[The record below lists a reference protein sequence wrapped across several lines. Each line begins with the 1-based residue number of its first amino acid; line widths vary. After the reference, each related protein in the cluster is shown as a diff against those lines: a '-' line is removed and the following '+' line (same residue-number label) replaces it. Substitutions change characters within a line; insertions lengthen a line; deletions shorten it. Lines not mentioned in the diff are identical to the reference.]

1 MHDPVS
7 DGRAFRGVRRAL
19 PVRGRPRRAQRGY
32 TSNHRNAGHAD
43 GHAGRHPST
52 HHAHGEPLMTAATVP
67 ADLVP
72 LRPAWRSLLW
82 LVPLTVLW
90 IVLIYWQPIIP
101 ASGVP
106 TTAHQLMAH
115 GLIALGL
122 WLGLESTDLTPGQR
136 RATWLAV
143 MIPDTLWFAVAWSA
157 AINGVF
163 RTGASPS
170 PVPLL
175 PLAIFLP
182 VIIGAPLLL
191 LSKQVGQVLDAM
203 PATWLVALQLYR
215 VFGSWALAA
224 WLRGALPGVF
234 ALPAGIGDVL
244 TGLFALPA
252 AIAVATGTAAGRR
265 AATLWNIFGLADF
278 AVAITMGMITS
289 PGPLQ
294 LIVPA
299 VQSIGAGD
307 YPGVLT
313 PAFVVPSSILLHTLS
328 LRQLRRRS
336 RAEVA
341 RR

>member
-1 MHDPVS
+1 MVPS
-7 DGRAFRGVRRAL
+7 RA
-19 PVRGRPRRAQRGY
+19 
-32 TSNHRNAGHAD
+32 
-43 GHAGRHPST
+43 
-52 HHAHGEPLMTAATVP
+52 
-67 ADLVP
+67 
-72 LRPAWRSLLW
+72 AWRSLLW
-82 LVPLTVLW
+82 YAPLTALW
-90 IVLIYWQPIIP
+90 ILLIYRWPAIP

-106 TTAHQLMAH
+106 TTTHQLAAH

-122 WLGLESTDLTPGQR
+122 WLGLERTSLTAGQR
-136 RATWLAV
+136 RATWLAI

-163 RTGASPS
+163 HPGITRLPVLPS
-170 PVPLL
+170 
-175 PLAIFLP
+175 AIFLP

-191 LSKQVGQVLDAM
+191 LSNRVGQVLDEI
-203 PATWLVALQLYR
+203 PASWLVALQLYR

-234 ALPAGIGDVL
+234 ALPAGIGDML

-252 AIAVATGTAAGRR
+252 AIAVATGTAEGRR
-265 AATLWNIFGLADF
+265 TATLWNIFGLADF

-294 LIVPA
+294 LVVPD

-313 PAFVVPSSILLHTLS
+313 PAFVVPSSILLHVLS
-328 LRQLRRRS
+328 LRQLHRRS
-336 RAEVA
+336 RAEAA